1 MSRAVTGSTG
11 VNGLMNLNM
20 VIKVTSFFW
29 ACAGAYNILKQRLEV
44 SSPMNNGGF
53 QVTERA
59 FFPVA
64 VTVTFSGTVHRA
76 ARNSSCRYYKTFVIT
91 F

>member
-1 MSRAVTGSTG
+1 
-11 VNGLMNLNM
+11 
-20 VIKVTSFFW
+20 
-29 ACAGAYNILKQRLEV
+29 
-44 SSPMNNGGF
+44 MNNGGF

-64 VTVTFSGTVHRA
+64 VTATFSGTVHRA
-76 ARNSSCRYYKTFVIT
+76 ARNLSCGYYKTFVIT